1 MDISGKRSFSF
12 IKMKFYFVLIGVL
25 HFHLVTG
32 RQFSGRVTDEK
43 NHPLAFATIFLRGTT
58 HGTTSNADGFYRLTA
73 GAEPCTL
80 VFKYLGY
87 KTLEVAVGAGTSD
100 TVINA
105 ILSRESYLLSEV
117 VIQAGED
124 PAYPI
129 MRQALAK
136 RKYYLNQVQGYSCQ
150 VYVKGLQRLLQ
161 WPEKIFGQ
169 PVLVSAFIDTSTK
182 IIYLSE
188 SVSELHYQQP
198 DQYFEEMVSSKVS
211 GSSRGFSWNRAR
223 DMQFN
228 FYENL
233 IKTDV
238 APRGLISPLAPSAF
252 FYYRFRHEGSFTENN
267 LLIHKIAV
275 LPKRKNDPVFSGHVY
290 IQEGTWR
297 LHGIDLTVTSQAGL
311 RFIDTLSVN
320 QVFIPV
326 NDTLWMSAM
335 SSFYFHFSVLGFV
348 GNGHFTGVFSDYRI
362 NPLFPSGFFSSKTMK
377 VLEESNLRDSVYWE
391 SIRPVPLTEI
401 ERRDY
406 HFKDSLQD
414 VRYSKAFLDSVDRTT
429 NKPSLTKLLL
439 TGYQYRKRY
448 RKLTYSFSPL
458 IENLQFNTVEG
469 CNIGLSTTFTKI
481 TDTLFW
487 TRAEINP
494 FIQYNF
500 SSGNVYTSLRI
511 SRLYDRKKSATVSI
525 EAGRKSFQFD
535 SENPIHV
542 FVNTSYT
549 LFDRKNYM
557 KVYRSDYVRLAWTSE
572 LINGLTAEI
581 VGRYSRR
588 RSLFNTT
595 DYSFVK
601 RQGTYTSNNP
611 FFPLEE
617 KPAFPDHPSFIT
629 DLKLNI
635 KPGQEYIDRP
645 YSKIIIHQR
654 YPGLTL
660 NVSWAAG
667 FWPDAPDFVRAS
679 LGIQHEFELGLP
691 GAWAFDILAG
701 DLLRSKTLYLPDYHH
716 FHGNLTLFSVFAL
729 RHFRLLDYYKFSTT
743 DRFAELHAEYRLKG
757 FLLNKI
763 PGVRKLKLDEH
774 VGFHWLTTTAG
785 YHYEWTVGLSKLGII
800 RLEWVFA
807 FERNQP
813 MRNGFRLALVGL
825 E

>member
-1 MDISGKRSFSF
+1 
-12 IKMKFYFVLIGVL
+12 VLSLQQAG
-25 HFHLVTG
+25 G
-32 RQFSGRVTDEK
+32 RQLSGRVTDEW
-43 NHPLAFATIFLRGTT
+43 NHPLAFATIFLKGTT

-87 KTLEVAVGAGTSD
+87 KTLEIAIGAGTND

-136 RKYYLNQVQGYSCQ
+136 RKYYLDQVKGYSCQ

-188 SVSELHYQQP
+188 SVSELHYQHP

-223 DMQFN
+223 DMQFSL
-228 FYENL
+228 YEPL

-252 FYYRFRHEGSFTENN
+252 FYYRFRHEGSFTENH
-267 LLIHKIAV
+267 LLVHKIAV
-275 LPKRKNDPVFSGHVY
+275 IPRRKNDPIFSGHIY

-297 LHGIDLTVTSQAGL
+297 LHGADLTVTSQAGL
-311 RFIDTLSVN
+311 RFIDTLSVS

-326 NDTLWMSAM
+326 NDTLWMPAM
-335 SSFYFHFSVLGFV
+335 SSFYFHYSLMGFI

-362 NPLFPSGFFSSKTMK
+362 HPLFPSGFFSSKTMK
-377 VLEESNLRDSVYWE
+377 VREESNQRDSIYWE

-406 HFKDSLQD
+406 HFKDSLQN
-414 VRYSKAFLDSVDRTT
+414 VRHSKAFLDSVDRAT
-429 NKPSLTKLLL
+429 NRPSLTKFLL

-458 IENLQFNTVEG
+458 VQNLQFNTVEG
-469 CNIGLSTTFTKI
+469 FNIGLSTTLTKI

-494 FIQYNF
+494 FIQYNV
-500 SSGNVYTSLRI
+500 SSRNLYASLCL
-511 SRLYDRKKSATVSI
+511 SRLYDRKKSASLSL

-535 SENPIHV
+535 AENPIHV

-557 KVYRSDYVRLAWTSE
+557 KLYLSDYVRLAYTSE
-572 LINGLTAEI
+572 LINGITAEI
-581 VGRYSRR
+581 VGLYSRR

-595 DYSFVK
+595 NYSFVK
-601 RQGTYTSNNP
+601 RQSTYTSNNP
-611 FFPLEE
+611 FFPAEE
-617 KPAFPDHPSFIT
+617 RPVFPDHHLLHSDLRFI
-629 DLKLNI
+629 I

-645 YSKIIIHQR
+645 YSKIILRQR
-654 YPGLTL
+654 YPVFILGI
-660 NVSWAAG
+660 SWAAG
-667 FWPDAPDFVRAS
+667 FRTDAPDFVRIS

-691 GAWAFDILAG
+691 GALAFDMLAG
-701 DLLRSKTLYLPDYHH
+701 DFFRGKTIYLPDYHH
-716 FHGNLTLFSVFAL
+716 FHGNLTFFSVFAL
-729 RHFRLLDYYKFSTT
+729 RHFRLLDYYRFSTA
-743 DRFAELHAEYRLKG
+743 DRFAEFHAEYRLKG

-763 PGVRKLKLDEH
+763 PGVRRLKLDEH
-774 VGFHWLTTTAG
+774 VGFHWLRTASG
-785 YHYEWTVGLSKLGII
+785 YHYEWTAGLSKLGIARI
-800 RLEWVFA
+800 EWVAA
-807 FERNQP
+807 FEKNQP
-813 MRNGFRLALVGL
+813 VRHGFRLALVGL